1 MVDGTVLIDS
11 HCHPDGGE
19 FDNDRAA
26 MFERAAAAGVDGL
39 VAIGGGAAPG
49 TLAVG
54 LECARTFQGHAG
66 LKLWATV
73 GVHPHDAARATSP
86 TASWEELSQLA
97 ADPLIIAIGEIG
109 LDYHYDHSPKKAQRD
124 AFERQLLLAAECG
137 LPVAVHCREAFDDCL
152 ALIAAHNPPARGVF
166 HCFAGSWAE
175 AEQALALGWYL
186 SFSGVL
192 TFNNAQVVR
201 TAAAAAPADRIL
213 IETDAPFL
221 APVPYRGKRNE
232 PAFVAATATRLAEIR
247 SVSPEAIAR
256 LTRENFFRLFPR
268 ATL

>member
-1 MVDGTVLIDS
+1 
-11 HCHPDGGE
+11 
-19 FDNDRAA
+19 

-39 VAIGGGAAPG
+39 VAIGGGAEPG

-73 GVHPHDAARATSP
+73 GIHPHDAARATSP
-86 TASWEELSQLA
+86 ANAAIWEELGQLA

-109 LDYHYDHSPKKAQRD
+109 LDYHYHHSPKEAQRD
-124 AFERQLLLAAECG
+124 AFERQLRLAAACG
-137 LPVAVHCREAFDDCL
+137 LPVSVHCREAFDDCV

-192 TFNNAQVVR
+192 TFNNAHGLR
-201 TAAAAAPADRIL
+201 ATAAAAPADRIL

-232 PAFVAATATRLAEIR
+232 PAFVAATAARLAEIR
-247 SVSPEAIAR
+247 NVSPEAIAR

-268 ATL
+268 AIL